1 MGNLDFAAT
10 EDEIRDLVENNAIK
24 AAQGTSIATGKKR
37 KRADDVEEGD
47 DQAKDAAESTDDDD
61 DDEKDEKD
69 EEKAVKTGQPQG
81 SNATKSRGGQVS
93 GLVKV
98 RVGQFQDTGR
108 CKGCG
113 GGVATR

>member
-37 KRADDVEEGD
+37 KRADEVEEGD
-47 DQAKDAAESTDDDD
+47 DQAKDAAESSDDD
-61 DDEKDEKD
+61 DEKD

-98 RVGQFQDTGR
+98 RLGQFQDTGR
-108 CKGCG
+108 CKG
-113 GGVATR
+113 